1 MTTLVNFNGRRIILY
16 SAFFKVS
23 KEKQRRIIN
32 AALNEFSKQP
42 YETASTN
49 KIVQEAG
56 ISKGLLFHY
65 FGNKKNLY
73 LFLYEYVVD
82 KYSETFFT
90 EINLNEPDLF
100 ERFKQL
106 LSINMNLA
114 RQNPAFFQFI
124 SMVQL
129 EKSNEV
135 LAELEA
141 LHSVKEND
149 NYDKFLTG
157 IDYSLFKEEI
167 DTKFALNTINFILDG
182 ISNKYNQQLK
192 EANYDLDVLTTLTE
206 ECAVEMEEYFQFL
219 KPLFY
224 EMENDK

>member
-1 MTTLVNFNGRRIILY
+1 MTTPVNSNERRITLH
-16 SAFFKVS
+16 SAFS
-23 KEKQRRIIN
+23 KINEEKQRRIIN

-82 KYSETFFT
+82 KYSETTFRDLDLT
-90 EINLNEPDLF
+90 EPNIF
-100 ERFKQL
+100 KRYKQL
-106 LSINMNLA
+106 LSINMHLA
-114 RQNPAFFQFI
+114 LQNPAFFQFI

-129 EKSNEV
+129 EKNTEV
-135 LAELEA
+135 TSELEA
-141 LHSVKEND
+141 LHNVKENY
-149 NYDKFLTG
+149 NYDKFLSG
-157 IDYSLFKEEI
+157 IDYSLFKEGI
-167 DTKFALNTINFILDG
+167 DPKYALSTINFVLDG

-192 EANYDLDVLTTLTE
+192 DANYDLDVLTTLTE

-224 EMENDK
+224 QV

>member
-1 MTTLVNFNGRRIILY
+1 MYTSFLKA
-16 SAFFKVS
+16 SE
-23 KEKQRRIIN
+23 EKQRRIIN

-73 LFLYEYVVD
+73 LFLYEYVLD
-82 KYSETFFT
+82 KYTETTFT
-90 EINLNEPDLF
+90 DLDQLEPDIF
-100 ERFKQL
+100 QRYKQL
-106 LSINMNLA
+106 IAVNMNIALE
-114 RQNPAFFQFI
+114 NPAFFQFF

-135 LAELEA
+135 TAELVELQSIKEA
-141 LHSVKEND
+141 Y

-157 IDYSLFKEEI
+157 IDDSLFQEEI
-167 DTKFALNTINFILDG
+167 DLNYALNTIKWVLDG
-182 ISNKYNQQLK
+182 ISNRYNQQLK
-192 EANYDLDVLTTLTE
+192 EANYDLDVLTTLNAH
-206 ECAVEMEEYFQFL
+206 CAIEMEEYFQFL

-224 EMENDK
+224 KM

>member
-1 MTTLVNFNGRRIILY
+1 MNFQNSPMKPLRQIKLSKKQVFQKDFFFTIL
-16 SAFFKVS
+16 
-23 KEKQRRIIN
+23 EI
-32 AALNEFSKQP
+32 
-42 YETASTN
+42 
-49 KIVQEAG
+49 
-56 ISKGLLFHY
+56 
-65 FGNKKNLY
+65 KKNLY

-90 EINLNEPDLF
+90 DINLTEPDLF

-129 EKSNEV
+129 EKSKEV
-135 LAELEA
+135 LAELEV

-149 NYDKFLTG
+149 NYDKFLSG

-167 DTKFALNTINFILDG
+167 DTKYALNTINFILDG

-206 ECAVEMEEYFQFL
+206 ECAVEMEGYFQFL

-224 EMENDK
+224 QV